1 MQRDDLVQR
10 EAAAAEVLAITE
22 QDLARLERIF
32 DNPALAGF
40 ADAGVV
46 DEAVQDA
53 LAAMEGAERAAVEL
67 GAPNFPP
74 VVAGGGANLAPGAR
88 AGGAGAAAGGA
99 GGGGAGAGAGAGGAP
114 AAAAAGGVGNANI
127 NLVGND
133 NQVFSITLSAAV
145 RGVVSSL
152 FVTPIAGKLIG
163 SALTWWASQ
172 DGFVGSSFLWRVL
185 GLEHGGLR
193 RSMGLFG
200 QPMWAKYGSVSGGGI
215 PGISLYPDIDDMD
228 PVW

>member
-74 VVAGGGANLAPGAR
+74 VAAGGGADLAPGAR
-88 AGGAGAAAGGA
+88 AAGGA
-99 GGGGAGAGAGAGGAP
+99 NAGDAGAGAGAGAGGAP
-114 AAAAAGGVGNANI
+114 AAGGGVGNANI

-152 FVTPIAGKLIG
+152 FITPIAGKLIG

-172 DGFVGSSFLWRVL
+172 DGFIGSSFLWRVL

-200 QPMWAKYGSVSGGGI
+200 QPMWAKYGSGGG
-215 PGISLYPDIDDMD
+215 GGVASISLYPDIDDMD